1 MKGWLFDVYYRN
13 GKVYIWN
20 LSEGGTF
27 RKLTLDY
34 NPYIILEPLEQS
46 IVQDLSEA
54 FEIEIVRKKLMNGS
68 EKDMIL
74 VKPPWE
80 LYEKTLKLIRADKR
94 AKLYDDLKP
103 VQKFLFNE
111 LKVEPGRRID
121 VESLKPLPL
130 GSDPEPM
137 PLYVG
142 KDPEADIACNVDC
155 NEVLKRSDDPVDAYQ
170 GSCAGR
176 ISMNRKATWFEC
188 SKEGLAYLLERSA
201 FAFLPLGLAAR
212 WSSNLVIDSR
222 NAYTLILKGYAV
234 PEINYTE
241 PVERL
246 KDFLYRDRGGY
257 TIPAPSSGVY
267 FNVAVIDFESEY
279 PNIIVKEGIS
289 YEGHGWLIPEVL
301 SEWIKRRLEFKR
313 LAKIEKDPNKKELYK
328 ARSDSLKILLVSE
341 YGISGCSLNRFG
353 NHFAFEEINRISR
366 EIMVKAKET
375 AESMG
380 FSVIYGDVD
389 SIFVY
394 KSGSG
399 ENEYKELAKVISER
413 AEIPAALDKIFRSI
427 AFMRTR
433 SVKGLTAIKRY
444 FGITED
450 GEIEARG
457 IELRRSDTPELIKAF
472 QKELIESIYACNS
485 YEEAQKRALNLAPV
499 ILSKYIEIIREKS
512 VKADSLVIN
521 KRLGKDPYSYK
532 ANVAQKILGLTLGAK
547 AEEKISFVLGRNG
560 PELDLENYDW
570 KKYYKMIFRAAETVL
585 APLDIRPSLELRL
598 DAL

>member
-27 RKLTLDY
+27 RKLTLNY

-54 FEIEIVRKKLMNGS
+54 FEVEIVRKKLMNGS

-94 AKLYDDLKP
+94 GKLYDDLKP

-142 KDPEADIACNVDC
+142 KDPEADIACNVGC

-222 NAYTLILKGYAV
+222 NAYTLISKGYAV

-246 KDFLYRDRGGY
+246 RDFLYRDRGGY

-279 PNIIVKEGIS
+279 PNIIVKEDIS

-328 ARSDSLKILLVSE
+328 ARSDSLKTLLVSE

-399 ENEYKELAKVISER
+399 ENEYKELARVISER

-472 QKELIESIYACNS
+472 QKELIKSIYACSS

-499 ILSKYIEIIREKS
+499 ILSNYIEIIREKS
-512 VKADSLVIN
+512 VKVDLLVIN

>member
-27 RKLTLDY
+27 RKLTLNY

-54 FEIEIVRKKLMNGS
+54 FEVEIVRKKLMNGS

-94 AKLYDDLKP
+94 GKLYDDLKP

-142 KDPEADIACNVDC
+142 KDPEADIACNVGC

-222 NAYTLILKGYAV
+222 NAYTLISKGYAV

-246 KDFLYRDRGGY
+246 RDFLYRDRGGY

-279 PNIIVKEGIS
+279 PNIIVKEDIS

-328 ARSDSLKILLVSE
+328 ARSDSLKTLLVSE

-399 ENEYKELAKVISER
+399 ENEYKELARVISER

-472 QKELIESIYACNS
+472 QKELIKSIYACSS

-512 VKADSLVIN
+512 VKVDSLVIN